1 MVSSETA
8 GSAGIYF
15 GWKVVG
21 AAFAVAVFGFG
32 IGFYGPS
39 VFLRTL
45 HGGRG
50 WPISLVSAA
59 ITAHFISSALCTAYL
74 PEAYDR
80 WGVTRVMQAGAVCAA
95 VGIVLWAAAPAPWL
109 LFPIALISG
118 AGSAATTGAAINA
131 IVAPWFDKERPKALS
146 MAFNGASVGGLLFTP
161 LWVALIDRLGF
172 AVAAVLVGGVAV
184 AILWPV
190 SIRYLGP
197 PPSAAS
203 SPPVSCLTKTA
214 LLKDWRFVTIS
225 AAFALGL
232 FAQVGLVA
240 HLLTRLTPEFGA
252 GGAAWAMSLV
262 TMCAVLGRSLLGWLI
277 GERNRR
283 QAAALNFLIQASGTT
298 LLAFGGGV
306 SVLACGCVL
315 CWLGFGNLV
324 SLPPLIL
331 QKEFPAVDV
340 GRAVALTVAINQAV
354 FAFAPAILGVLR
366 DVENSYTAAFS
377 VVAAI
382 PLLAA
387 LIVASYRVRGNRA
400 P

>member
-80 WGVTRVMQAGAVCAA
+80 WGVTRVTQAGAVCAA

-197 PPSAAS
+197 PPR
-203 SPPVSCLTKTA
+203 P
-214 LLKDWRFVTIS
+214 
-225 AAFALGL
+225 
-232 FAQVGLVA
+232 
-240 HLLTRLTPEFGA
+240 
-252 GGAAWAMSLV
+252 
-262 TMCAVLGRSLLGWLI
+262 
-277 GERNRR
+277 
-283 QAAALNFLIQASGTT
+283 QARHQY
-298 LLAFGGGV
+298 
-306 SVLACGCVL
+306 
-315 CWLGFGNLV
+315 
-324 SLPPLIL
+324 
-331 QKEFPAVDV
+331 PA
-340 GRAVALTVAINQAV
+340 
-354 FAFAPAILGVLR
+354 
-366 DVENSYTAAFS
+366 
-377 VVAAI
+377 
-382 PLLAA
+382 
-387 LIVASYRVRGNRA
+387 
-400 P
+400 

>member
-21 AAFAVAVFGFG
+21 AAFVVAVFGFG

-45 HGGRG
+45 HDGRG

-59 ITAHFISSALCTAYL
+59 ITAHFIFSALCTAYL
-74 PEAYDR
+74 PEAYGR
-80 WGVTRVMQAGAVCAA
+80 WGVARVTQAGAVCAA
-95 VGIVLWAAAPAPWL
+95 VGVVLWAGAPAPWL
-109 LFPIALISG
+109 LFPIAVISG
-118 AGSAATTGAAINA
+118 AGSGATTGAAINA
-131 IVAPWFDKERPKALS
+131 IVAPWFDKDRPKALS
-146 MAFNGASVGGLLFTP
+146 MAFNGASIGGLLFTP
-161 LWVALIDRLGF
+161 LWVALIDRLEF
-172 AVAAVLVGGVAV
+172 AGAAVLVGGVAV
-184 AILWPV
+184 AILCPV
-190 SIRYLGP
+190 SVRYLGP

-262 TMCAVLGRSLLGWLI
+262 TLCAVLGRSLFGWLI
-277 GERNRR
+277 GERDRR
-283 QAAALNFLIQASGTT
+283 HAATLNFVIQASGTA
-298 LLAFGGGV
+298 LLAFGSGLPALV
-306 SVLACGCVL
+306 CGCVL
-315 CWLGFGNLV
+315 FGLGFGNLV

-382 PLLAA
+382 QVLAA
-387 LIVASYRVRGNRA
+387 LIVVSYRVRRNRA
-400 P
+400 S